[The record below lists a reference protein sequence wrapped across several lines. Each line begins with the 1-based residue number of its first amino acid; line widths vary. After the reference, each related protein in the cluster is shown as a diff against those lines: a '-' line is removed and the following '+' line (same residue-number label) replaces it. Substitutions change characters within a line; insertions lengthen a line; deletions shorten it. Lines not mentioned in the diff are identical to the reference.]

1 MQSVEDQTIQSNTSK
16 TRNSIGGIS
25 YSKTNSYDT
34 FDDKDAKT
42 YGWIKAEYKE
52 LIKSGDSLVA
62 FNREGKK
69 KFYVKIKQTKS
80 YGTSGKGMDPRKCF
94 TEDTTFIFLTPTRE
108 IDLEDGYSGKPR
120 PNSLSGYE
128 LDFPGKI

>member
-1 MQSVEDQTIQSNTSK
+1 MQSVEDQTIQSNTNK

-69 KFYVKIKQTKS
+69 KFYVKIKQTNN
-80 YGTSGKGMDPRKCF
+80 TSNF
-94 TEDTTFIFLTPTRE
+94 FIIRSNFGDVGGR
-108 IDLEDGYSGKPR
+108 IAV
-120 PNSLSGYE
+120 
-128 LDFPGKI
+128 